1 MTTPFHPGEIALH
14 QATGVYERM
23 VVAGPRVIRDFMPD
37 QHRELFE
44 KLTTLFV
51 GALDEQGCVWATVVA
66 GPPGFISTPDAH
78 TLRVG
83 ASHDSAFLDSH
94 DPALIGL
101 KPGAA
106 VGLLGLESHTRRRNR
121 ANGVIT
127 AAGPDGFALQVRQ
140 SFGNCPKYIYA
151 RESRF
156 VSPSAPALPQPF
168 GARLNDASLRLIA
181 SSDTMFIAS
190 SSSGRLPPPSAIGAT
205 GAGVDVSHRGGF
217 RGFVAVDRSGPADRL
232 TMPDY
237 VGNYLFN
244 TLGNLLLW
252 PRAGLLFVDW
262 QSGDLLQVT
271 VETELQNEGEAVA
284 AIAGA
289 QRLLHM
295 TVVRGVYRPHA
306 LPIAWSEPKSPP
318 QFSEGSPLWLGL
330 RKRDP
335 A

>member
-1 MTTPFHPGEIALH
+1 MTTPFHPGEIALQ

-23 VVAGPRVIRDFMPD
+23 AVAGPRVIRDSMPD
-37 QHRELFE
+37 QHREFFE

-51 GALDEQGCVWATVVA
+51 GALDEQGCVWATMVA
-66 GPPGFISTPDAH
+66 GPPGFIRAPDGH
-78 TLRVG
+78 TLGVG
-83 ASHDSAFLDSH
+83 ASLDRH
-94 DPALIGL
+94 DPALAGL

-121 ANGVIT
+121 ANGVII
-127 AAGPDGFALQVRQ
+127 AAGSDGFALQVRQ

-151 RESRF
+151 REPRF
-156 VSPSAPALPQPF
+156 LSQGAPALPHQF
-168 GARLNDASLRLIA
+168 GARLNDASLHLIA

-190 SSSGRLPPPSAIGAT
+190 SSSGRLPPASDIGAT
-205 GAGVDVSHRGGF
+205 GTGVDVSHRGGF
-217 RGFVAVDRSGPADRL
+217 RGFVAIDRSGSADRL

-252 PRAGLLFVDW
+252 PRVGLLFVDW
-262 QSGDLLQVT
+262 QSGALLQIT
-271 VETELQNEGEAVA
+271 VETELQTVGEAVA

-295 TVVRGVYRPHA
+295 TVVRGIYRPHA
-306 LPIAWSEPKSPP
+306 LSIAWSEPKSPP
-318 QFSEGSPLWLGL
+318 QFSQGSPLW
-330 RKRDP
+330 R
-335 A
+335 